1 MGVYVCASVFV
12 YVDVCVCVCVCLCI
26 RSRGVGQ
33 VVVTVGS
40 EPSLQL
46 QKVKEKDCYVLLC
59 KPYMLSL
66 QQHVLISEIRRPF

>member
-1 MGVYVCASVFV
+1 MEAPSVVEISFSFSSSFFV
-12 YVDVCVCVCVCLCI
+12 VVVVVAF
-26 RSRGVGQ
+26 V